1 MSALLKVLLVE
12 DHEYSREAM
21 SMYLE
26 RDFEVLAA
34 ADGVE
39 ALEILKSHPDI
50 QLLLTDWMMPRM
62 DGLQLCEHAR
72 KLDRDRYLHIIVFTA
87 RTQKEDLLKALQA
100 GADAFVHK
108 PVDLAELQ
116 AQIQVARRI
125 IDLQEEAA
133 RRLSEL
139 NEARQKVDQDL
150 KAAGKIQESLLPDP
164 QTAPRVPGF
173 RFAWAFMSSNHVGGD
188 MFDIIDLGNGQI
200 GIYVLDV
207 CGAGAHAAL
216 LAVSIGWVMSPSGL
230 LCVRDGFQQRATPP
244 AAVARELNRRFPVL
258 ARSDQ
263 YFTLLYG
270 VLDTRRM
277 QFDFVR
283 AGHPAPV
290 LITEDGPAEN
300 KVPAGPPL
308 GVLPDPELE
317 LEPEQHVLV
326 QGQMVLMYTDGLLRA
341 LGDGDRPAPEGDLA
355 RFVDSMRGRGV
366 EVVIE
371 TLRNLVEESRP
382 QGTLEDDVAI
392 VGFEVLASALPAA
405 QVA

>member
-1 MSALLKVLLVE
+1 MSQLKVLLVE

-39 ALEILKSHPDI
+39 ALELLKSHPEI

-62 DGLQLCEHAR
+62 DGLELCKHAR

-87 RTQKEDLLKALQA
+87 RTQKEDLLKALDA

-133 RRLSEL
+133 RRLAEL
-139 NEARQKVDQDL
+139 DEARNKVTEDL
-150 KAAGKIQESLLPDP
+150 LQAGRIQASLLPQD
-164 QTAPRVPGF
+164 APRVPGF
-173 RFAWAFMSSNHVGGD
+173 RFAWGFLSSNHVGGD
-188 MFDIIDLGNGQI
+188 MFGIEDLGNGQY

-216 LAVSIGWVMSPSGL
+216 LAVSIGWVMTARGL
-230 LCVRDGFQQRATPP
+230 LCVRDGAQQRATPP

-270 VLDTRRM
+270 VLDTGTM
-277 QFDFVR
+277 NFDFVR

-290 LITEDGPAEN
+290 LLGDGGPVESTRVA
-300 KVPAGPPL
+300 AGPPL
-308 GVLPDPELE
+308 GVLSDPELE
-317 LEPEQHVLV
+317 VEPETHVLR
-326 QGQMVLMYTDGLLRA
+326 QGQMVLLYTDGLLRA
-341 LGDGDRPAPEGDLA
+341 LGEGDRPVAEPDLA
-355 RFVDSMRGRGV
+355 RHIQSMRGMGVDKVIDYLITTIEASRGD
-366 EVVIE
+366 
-371 TLRNLVEESRP
+371 
-382 QGTLEDDVAI
+382 GDLEDDVAI
-392 VGFEVLASALPAA
+392 IGFEVLPQALP